1 MKDVEFYAEYGKSSC
16 YGGRSKKK
24 KIFKCTGL
32 RNTCSTKDVD
42 MLAIIEEIVEHCWS
56 SDIVNVCITF
66 DCIPGK

>member
-1 MKDVEFYAEYGKSSC
+1 MRSTERAAVMEDVRK
-16 YGGRSKKK
+16 
-24 KIFKCTGL
+24 KCTGL

-56 SDIVNVCITF
+56 SDIVNVCIIF